1 MMNIKKFL
9 AVILVTIIAI
19 TVFAGCDVITKNEER
34 DYNQSLAT
42 VKYAGLTSTVTKG
55 EFNESFNSLA
65 YYYVYYYGYTVD
77 EAATSILDSLAQR
90 KLLILYVRDEIAKS
104 QGVANTTAVADLL
117 NAVEKNEAVKSA
129 NESMAKWYEQV
140 FEELWKEAN
149 STDDTTDDTTDDD
162 KVDETDKIAARPTR
176 PDKAEAEVDYNAELK
191 PEDAEIKFFEK
202 PYKDLYTE
210 KEWDELN
217 KVEGKADY
225 IPKALNELKKQLA
238 DNYKSY
244 DYYLNSAYE
253 TQLISKYKR
262 ELVKDF
268 NPDDPNDPNYAAIQ
282 AAITKEYNN
291 YVSLNK
297 EKFSIETEANYKSA
311 ISSSLTN
318 TVYHPTSEH
327 GYGYVF
333 NILFKFSDEQSTELK
348 NFTAGQPDKELVKA
362 FRDALAKGIKVR
374 KSNLNY
380 DPEAVCEKCKQAQN
394 ASKNPNK
401 YCTDK
406 DCKAHPYEVYEE
418 GHEKAGE
425 IKEFDVQ
432 DVLREIKTEIEN
444 AESFDK
450 KREVAAKYVY
460 MVNDDSGMYNTSSN
474 NAITGNGNGYLI
486 APKGKDSSFVA
497 EFTTLGRALI
507 NGESDIEGV
516 AYDELKNKG
525 YDINGKG
532 LGAYGWC
539 VTDYGIHFMFVSYIP
554 YDTTVSGVAD
564 DLIPPDYIVYYGR
577 EDDENDKNKTLRDV
591 IVQDLKSKNTEA
603 RYQIAAQNAIAANK
617 DNSISRNKKAWE
629 KTVKELKKSLGVKD

>member
-1 MMNIKKFL
+1 MNIKKFL

-55 EFNESFNSLA
+55 EFKESFNSLA

-77 EAATSILDSLAQR
+77 EAASSILDSLAQR
-90 KLLILYVRDEIAKS
+90 KLLILYVRDEIAKK

-129 NESMAKWYEQV
+129 NESMAKWYKQV

-149 STDDTTDDTTDDD
+149 STDDTTDDTKDDD

-176 PDKAEAEVDYNAELK
+176 PDKAEAEVNYDAELK

-202 PYKDLYTE
+202 AKKDLFTA
-210 KEWDELN
+210 KEWEELN
-217 KVEGKADY
+217 KVEGKVDY
-225 IPKALNELKKQLA
+225 VDKALNELKKQLA

-262 ELVKDF
+262 ELGKDF
-268 NPDDPNDPNYAAIQ
+268 NPDDAAI
-282 AAITKEYNN
+282 KSEYDR

-297 EKFSIETEANYKSA
+297 EKFSIETKANYKSA

-348 NFTAGQPDKELVKA
+348 NYKAGQPNEKLVKA
-362 FRDALAKGIKVR
+362 FRDALANNIKVR
-374 KSNLNY
+374 KSNLDY
-380 DPEAVCEKCKQAQN
+380 DPDAICEKCKQAQKD
-394 ASKNPNK
+394 SKNPNK

-406 DCKAHPYEVYEE
+406 DCKARPYEVYEE

-425 IKEFDVQ
+425 IKEFDVLEVIEELKNELKNKSFEEQ
-432 DVLREIKTEIEN
+432 REIAT
-444 AESFDK
+444 
-450 KREVAAKYVY
+450 KYVY
-460 MVNDDSGMYNTSSN
+460 MVNDDTGMYNTSSK
-474 NAITGNGNGYLI
+474 NAITAGGNGYLI
-486 APKGKDSSFVA
+486 SPHEDDKTYVDEFAAKG
-497 EFTTLGRALI
+497 R
-507 NGESDIEGV
+507 
-516 AYDELKNKG
+516 ELVKS
-525 YDINGKG
+525 G
-532 LGAYGWC
+532 LGSYDWC

-554 YDTTVSGVAD
+554 YDTTVTGVAD
-564 DLIPPDYIVYYGR
+564 DLIPLDYIVYYGR
-577 EDDENDKNKTLRDV
+577 SDDDNDKNKTLRDV

-617 DNSISRNKKAWE
+617 DNSISRNKKVWE

>member
-77 EAATSILDSLAQR
+77 EAASSILDSLAQR
-90 KLLILYVRDEIAKS
+90 KLLILYVRDEIAKK

-129 NESMAKWYEQV
+129 NESMAKWYKQV

-149 STDDTTDDTTDDD
+149 STDDTTDDTKDDD

-176 PDKAEAEVDYNAELK
+176 PAKKEAEVNYNADLK

-202 PYKDLYTE
+202 AKKDLFTA
-210 KEWDELN
+210 KEWEELN
-217 KVEGKADY
+217 KVEGKVDY
-225 IPKALNELKKQLA
+225 VDKALNELKKQLA

-268 NPDDPNDPNYAAIQ
+268 NPDDAAIQ
-282 AAITKEYNN
+282 AEYER

-297 EKFSIETEANYKSA
+297 EKFSIETKANYKSA

-333 NILFKFSDEQSTELK
+333 NILFKFSNDQSTELK
-348 NFTAGQPDKELVKA
+348 NFTAGQPDKTIVEKYRA
-362 FRDALAKGIKVR
+362 QLANKIEVM
-374 KSNLNY
+374 KSNLDY
-380 DPEAVCEKCKQAQN
+380 DPDEVCEECKKAQE
-394 ASKNPNK
+394 KDPNK
-401 YCTDK
+401 YCTK
-406 DCKAHPYEVYEE
+406 TKTETEPECKAHPYEVYEE

-425 IKEFDVQ
+425 IKKYNVMDVINELTTKLE
-432 DVLREIKTEIEN
+432 DPANNTFE
-444 AESFDK
+444 K
-450 KREVAAKYVY
+450 KREIATQYVY
-460 MVNDDSGMYNTSSN
+460 MVNDDTGMYNTSSN

-486 APKGKDSSFVA
+486 SPHEDDKTYVEEFSKKG
-497 EFTTLGRALI
+497 R
-507 NGESDIEGV
+507 
-516 AYDELKNKG
+516 ELVN
-525 YDINGKG
+525 NG
-532 LGAYGWC
+532 LGSYGWC

-564 DLIPPDYIVYYGR
+564 DLIPLDYIVYYGR

-617 DNSISRNKKAWE
+617 DNSISRNKKVWE

>member
-77 EAATSILDSLAQR
+77 EAADAILDSLAQR
-90 KLLILYVRDEIAKS
+90 KLLILYVRDEIAKLNS
-104 QGVANTTAVADLL
+104 KPNTVNVSELL
-117 NAVEKNEAVKSA
+117 TEVEKNEAVKSA
-129 NESMAKWYEQV
+129 NESMAKWYKQV

-149 STDDTTDDTTDDD
+149 STDDTTDDTKDDD

-176 PDKAEAEVDYNAELK
+176 PAKKEAEVDYNK
-191 PEDAEIKFFEK
+191 PLDPAKAEIKFFEK

-262 ELVKDF
+262 ELGEKFDPDKD
-268 NPDDPNDPNYAAIQ
+268 AI
-282 AAITKEYNN
+282 KNEYYK

-297 EKFSIETEANYKSA
+297 EKFSIETKANYKAA

-318 TVYHPTSEH
+318 TVYHPSTEH

-348 NFTAGQPDKELVKA
+348 NFTAGQPDKTIVEKYRA
-362 FRDALAKGIKVR
+362 QLANKIEVM
-374 KSNLNY
+374 KSNPDY
-380 DPEAVCEKCKQAQN
+380 DPDEVCEECEKAQKE
-394 ASKNPNK
+394 SKDPNK
-401 YCTDK
+401 YCTK
-406 DCKAHPYEVYEE
+406 EKCNARPYEVDSE
-418 GHEKAGE
+418 GN
-425 IKEFDVQ
+425 IKKYNVMDVINELTAKL
-432 DVLREIKTEIEN
+432 DAATSFEAKREI
-444 AESFDK
+444 
-450 KREVAAKYVY
+450 AAQYVY
-460 MVNDDSGMYNTSSN
+460 MVNDDTGMYNTSSN
-474 NAITGNGNGYLI
+474 NAITVGGNGYLI
-486 APKGKDSSFVA
+486 SPHETDKTYVEEFSKKG
-497 EFTTLGRALI
+497 R
-507 NGESDIEGV
+507 
-516 AYDELKNKG
+516 ELVN
-525 YDINGKG
+525 NG
-532 LGAYGWC
+532 LGSYGWC

-564 DLIPPDYIVYYGR
+564 DLIPLDYIVYYGR
-577 EDDENDKNKTLRDV
+577 SDDENDKNKTLSDV
-591 IVQDLKSKNTEA
+591 IVADLKSKNTEA

-617 DNSISRNKKAWE
+617 DNSISRNKKVWE

>member
-77 EAATSILDSLAQR
+77 EAADAILDSLAQR
-90 KLLILYVRDEIAKS
+90 KLLILYVRDEIAKLNS
-104 QGVANTTAVADLL
+104 KPNTVNVSELL
-117 NAVEKNEAVKSA
+117 TEVEKNEAVKSA
-129 NESMAKWYEQV
+129 NESMSKWYKQV

-149 STDDTTDDTTDDD
+149 STDDTTDDTKDDD

-176 PDKAEAEVDYNAELK
+176 PAKKEAEVNYNAELK

-202 PYKDLYTE
+202 AKKDLYTE
-210 KEWDELN
+210 KEWEELN
-217 KVEGKADY
+217 KVEGKVDY
-225 IPKALNELKKQLA
+225 VDKALNELKKQLA

-268 NPDDPNDPNYAAIQ
+268 NPDDTAIR
-282 AAITKEYNN
+282 AEYER

-348 NFTAGQPDKELVKA
+348 NFTAGQPDKTIVEKYRA
-362 FRDALAKGIKVR
+362 QLAKKIEVM
-374 KSNLNY
+374 KSNPDY
-380 DPEAVCEKCKQAQN
+380 DPDEVCEECEKAQKDN
-394 ASKNPNK
+394 KDPNK
-401 YCTDK
+401 YCTK
-406 DCKAHPYEVYEE
+406 EKCNARLYEVDGEGIIKKYNVMEVIEKLKNELTGKSFEE
-418 GHEKAGE
+418 
-425 IKEFDVQ
+425 Q
-432 DVLREIKTEIEN
+432 REIATQ
-444 AESFDK
+444 
-450 KREVAAKYVY
+450 YVY
-460 MVNDDSGMYNTSSN
+460 MYNDDTGMYNTSSN

-486 APKGKDSSFVA
+486 SPHETDKTYVE
-497 EFTTLGRALI
+497 EFSKMGR
-507 NGESDIEGV
+507 
-516 AYDELKNKG
+516 ELVKR
-525 YDINGKG
+525 G
-532 LGAYGWC
+532 LGSYDWC

-554 YDTTVSGVAD
+554 YDTTVTGVAD
-564 DLIPPDYIVYYGR
+564 DLIPLDYIVYYGR
-577 EDDENDKNKTLRDV
+577 KDDENDKNKTLRDV
-591 IVQDLKSKNTEA
+591 IVADLKSKNTEA

-617 DNSISRNKKAWE
+617 DNSISRNKKVWE

>member
-77 EAATSILDSLAQR
+77 EAADAILDSLAQR
-90 KLLILYVRDEIAKS
+90 KLLILYVRDEIAKLNS
-104 QGVANTTAVADLL
+104 KPNTVDVSELL
-117 NAVEKNEAVKSA
+117 TEVEKNEAVKSA
-129 NESMAKWYEQV
+129 NESMAKWYKQV

-149 STDDTTDDTTDDD
+149 STDDTTDDTKDDD
-162 KVDETDKIAARPTR
+162 KVDEADKIAARPTR
-176 PDKAEAEVDYNAELK
+176 PAKKEAEVDYNK
-191 PEDAEIKFFEK
+191 PLDPAKAEIKFFEK

-268 NPDDPNDPNYAAIQ
+268 NPDDAAIQ
-282 AAITKEYNN
+282 AEYER

-297 EKFSIETEANYKSA
+297 EKFSIETESNYKSA

-348 NFTAGQPDKELVKA
+348 NFTAGQPDKTIVEKYRA
-362 FRDALAKGIKVR
+362 QLANKIEVM
-374 KSNLNY
+374 KSNPDY
-380 DPEAVCEKCKQAQN
+380 DPDEVCEECEKAQKDN
-394 ASKNPNK
+394 KDPNK
-401 YCTDK
+401 YCTK
-406 DCKAHPYEVYEE
+406 EKCNARPYEVDSE
-418 GHEKAGE
+418 GN
-425 IKEFDVQ
+425 IKKYNVMDVINELTAKL
-432 DVLREIKTEIEN
+432 DAATTFEAKREI
-444 AESFDK
+444 
-450 KREVAAKYVY
+450 AAQYVY
-460 MVNDDSGMYNTSSN
+460 MVNDDTGMYNTSSN

-486 APKGKDSSFVA
+486 SPHETDKTYVEEFSKKG
-497 EFTTLGRALI
+497 R
-507 NGESDIEGV
+507 
-516 AYDELKNKG
+516 ELVN
-525 YDINGKG
+525 NG
-532 LGAYGWC
+532 LGSYGWC

-554 YDTTVSGVAD
+554 YDATKVEKENE
-564 DLIPPDYIVYYGR
+564 IPLKYIVYYGR

-617 DNSISRNKKAWE
+617 DNSISRNKKVWE

>member
-77 EAATSILDSLAQR
+77 EAADAILDSLAQR
-90 KLLILYVRDEIAKS
+90 KLLILYVRDEIAKLNS
-104 QGVANTTAVADLL
+104 KPNTVNVSELL
-117 NAVEKNEAVKSA
+117 TEVEKNEAVKSA
-129 NESMAKWYEQV
+129 NESMAKWYKQV

-176 PDKAEAEVDYNAELK
+176 PAKKEADVDYNK
-191 PEDAEIKFFEK
+191 PLDPAKAEIKFFEK

-262 ELVKDF
+262 ELGEKFDPDKD
-268 NPDDPNDPNYAAIQ
+268 AI
-282 AAITKEYNN
+282 KNEYYK

-297 EKFSIETEANYKSA
+297 EKFSIETKANYKAA

-318 TVYHPTSEH
+318 TVYHPSTEH

-348 NFTAGQPDKELVKA
+348 NFTAGQPDKTIVEKYRA
-362 FRDALAKGIKVR
+362 QLANKIEVM
-374 KSNLNY
+374 KSNPDY
-380 DPEAVCEKCKQAQN
+380 DPDEVCEECEKAQKE
-394 ASKNPNK
+394 SKDPNK
-401 YCTDK
+401 YCTK
-406 DCKAHPYEVYEE
+406 EKCNARPYEVDSE
-418 GHEKAGE
+418 GN
-425 IKEFDVQ
+425 IKKYNVMDVINELTAKL
-432 DVLREIKTEIEN
+432 DAATSFEAKREI
-444 AESFDK
+444 
-450 KREVAAKYVY
+450 AAQYVY
-460 MVNDDSGMYNTSSN
+460 MVNDDTGMYNTSSN
-474 NAITGNGNGYLI
+474 NAITAGGNGYLI
-486 APKGKDSSFVA
+486 SPHETDKTYVEEFSKKG
-497 EFTTLGRALI
+497 R
-507 NGESDIEGV
+507 
-516 AYDELKNKG
+516 ELVN
-525 YDINGKG
+525 NG
-532 LGAYGWC
+532 LGSYGWC

-564 DLIPPDYIVYYGR
+564 DLIPLDYIVYYGR
-577 EDDENDKNKTLRDV
+577 SDDENDKNKTLSDV
-591 IVQDLKSKNTEA
+591 IVADLKSKNTEA

-617 DNSISRNKKAWE
+617 DNSISRNKKVWE

>member
-117 NAVEKNEAVKSA
+117 NAVERNEAVKSA
-129 NESMAKWYEQV
+129 NESMAKWYKQV

-176 PDKAEAEVDYNAELK
+176 PDKKEAEVDYTK
-191 PEDAEIKFFEK
+191 PLDPAKAEIKFFEK

-268 NPDDPNDPNYAAIQ
+268 DPDDTAIR
-282 AAITKEYNN
+282 AEYDR

-297 EKFSIETEANYKSA
+297 EKFSIETESNYKSA

-333 NILFKFSDEQSTELK
+333 NILFKFSNDQSTELK
-348 NFTAGQPDKELVKA
+348 NFTAGQPDKTIVEKYRA
-362 FRDALAKGIKVR
+362 QLANKIEVM
-374 KSNLNY
+374 KSNPDY
-380 DPEAVCEKCKQAQN
+380 DPDEVCEECEKAQKDN
-394 ASKNPNK
+394 KDPNK
-401 YCTDK
+401 YCTK
-406 DCKAHPYEVYEE
+406 EKCNARPYEVDSE
-418 GHEKAGE
+418 GN
-425 IKEFDVQ
+425 IKKYNVMDVINELTAKL
-432 DVLREIKTEIEN
+432 DAATSFEAKREI
-444 AESFDK
+444 
-450 KREVAAKYVY
+450 AAQYVY
-460 MVNDDSGMYNTSSN
+460 MVNDDTGMYNTSSN
-474 NAITGNGNGYLI
+474 NAITAGGNGYLI
-486 APKGKDSSFVA
+486 TPKGKNSSFVA

-564 DLIPPDYIVYYGR
+564 DLIPLDYIVYYGR
-577 EDDENDKNKTLRDV
+577 SDDENDKNKTLRDV

-617 DNSISRNKKAWE
+617 DNSISRNKKVWE

>member
-176 PDKAEAEVDYNAELK
+176 PDKKEAEVDYTK
-191 PEDAEIKFFEK
+191 PLDPAKAEIKFFEK

-262 ELVKDF
+262 KLGEKF
-268 NPDDPNDPNYAAIQ
+268 NPDKDAI
-282 AAITKEYNN
+282 KNEYYK

-297 EKFSIETEANYKSA
+297 EKFSIETKANYKSA

-348 NFTAGQPDKELVKA
+348 NFTAGQPDKTIVEKYRA
-362 FRDALAKGIKVR
+362 QLANKIEVM
-374 KSNLNY
+374 KSNPDY
-380 DPEAVCEKCKQAQN
+380 DPDEVCEECEKAQKDN
-394 ASKNPNK
+394 NDPNK
-401 YCTDK
+401 YCTK
-406 DCKAHPYEVYEE
+406 EKCNARPYEVDENGDIKKYKVFDVIGEDGE
-418 GHEKAGE
+418 IAEHGVINDLIRELEKATSFE
-425 IKEFDVQ
+425 AK
-432 DVLREIKTEIEN
+432 REIAT
-444 AESFDK
+444 
-450 KREVAAKYVY
+450 KYVY
-460 MVNDDSGMYNTSSN
+460 MVNDDPGMYNTSSN

-486 APKGKDSSFVA
+486 SPHEDDKTYVEEFSKKG
-497 EFTTLGRALI
+497 R
-507 NGESDIEGV
+507 
-516 AYDELKNKG
+516 ELVN
-525 YDINGKG
+525 NG
-532 LGAYGWC
+532 LGSYGWC

-564 DLIPPDYIVYYGR
+564 DLIPLKYIVYYGR

-617 DNSISRNKKAWE
+617 DNSISRNKKVWE

>member
-77 EAATSILDSLAQR
+77 EAADAILDSLAQR
-90 KLLILYVRDEIAKS
+90 KLLILYVRDEIAKLNS
-104 QGVANTTAVADLL
+104 KPNTVDVSELL
-117 NAVEKNEAVKSA
+117 TEVEKNEAVKSA
-129 NESMAKWYEQV
+129 NESMAKWYKQV

-149 STDDTTDDTTDDD
+149 STDDTTDDTKDDD
-162 KVDETDKIAARPTR
+162 KVDEADKIAARPTR
-176 PDKAEAEVDYNAELK
+176 PAKKEAEVDYNK
-191 PEDAEIKFFEK
+191 PLDPAKAEIKFFEK

-262 ELVKDF
+262 ELGEKFD
-268 NPDDPNDPNYAAIQ
+268 PDDTAVKA
-282 AAITKEYNN
+282 EYER

-297 EKFSIETEANYKSA
+297 EKFSIETESNYKSA

-348 NFTAGQPDKELVKA
+348 NFTAGQPDKTIVEKYRA
-362 FRDALAKGIKVR
+362 QLANKIEVM
-374 KSNLNY
+374 KSNPDY
-380 DPEAVCEKCKQAQN
+380 DPDEVCEECEKAQKDN
-394 ASKNPNK
+394 NDPNK
-401 YCTDK
+401 YCTK
-406 DCKAHPYEVYEE
+406 EKCNARPYEVDSE
-418 GHEKAGE
+418 GN
-425 IKEFDVQ
+425 IKKYNVMDVINELTAKL
-432 DVLREIKTEIEN
+432 DAATTFEAKREI
-444 AESFDK
+444 
-450 KREVAAKYVY
+450 AAQYVY
-460 MVNDDSGMYNTSSN
+460 MVNDDTGMYNTSSN
-474 NAITGNGNGYLI
+474 NAITAGGNGYLI
-486 APKGKDSSFVA
+486 SPHETDKTYVEEFSKKG
-497 EFTTLGRALI
+497 R
-507 NGESDIEGV
+507 
-516 AYDELKNKG
+516 ELVN
-525 YDINGKG
+525 NG
-532 LGAYGWC
+532 LGSYGWC

-554 YDTTVSGVAD
+554 YDATKVEKENE
-564 DLIPPDYIVYYGR
+564 IPLKYIVYYGR

>member
-77 EAATSILDSLAQR
+77 EAADAILDSLAQR
-90 KLLILYVRDEIAKS
+90 KLLILYVRDEIAKLNS
-104 QGVANTTAVADLL
+104 KPNTVNVSELL
-117 NAVEKNEAVKSA
+117 TEVEKNEAVKSA
-129 NESMAKWYEQV
+129 NESMAKWYKQV

-149 STDDTTDDTTDDD
+149 STDDTTDDTKDDD

-176 PDKAEAEVDYNAELK
+176 PAKKEAEVDYNK
-191 PEDAEIKFFEK
+191 PLDPAKAEIKFFEK

-268 NPDDPNDPNYAAIQ
+268 NPDDAAI
-282 AAITKEYNN
+282 KSEYDR

-297 EKFSIETEANYKSA
+297 EKFSIETESNYKSA

-348 NFTAGQPDKELVKA
+348 NFTAGQPDKTIVEKYRA
-362 FRDALAKGIKVR
+362 QLANKIEVM
-374 KSNLNY
+374 KSNPDY
-380 DPEAVCEKCKQAQN
+380 DPDEVCEECEKAQKDN
-394 ASKNPNK
+394 KDPNK
-401 YCTDK
+401 YCTK
-406 DCKAHPYEVYEE
+406 EKCNARPYEVDSE
-418 GHEKAGE
+418 GN
-425 IKEFDVQ
+425 IKKYNVMDVINELTAKL
-432 DVLREIKTEIEN
+432 DAATSFEAKREI
-444 AESFDK
+444 
-450 KREVAAKYVY
+450 AAQYVY
-460 MVNDDSGMYNTSSN
+460 MVNDDTGMYNTSNN
-474 NAITGNGNGYLI
+474 NAITAGGNGYLI
-486 APKGKDSSFVA
+486 SPHETDKTYVEEFSKKG
-497 EFTTLGRALI
+497 R
-507 NGESDIEGV
+507 
-516 AYDELKNKG
+516 ELVN
-525 YDINGKG
+525 NG
-532 LGAYGWC
+532 LGSYGWC

-554 YDTTVSGVAD
+554 YDATKVEKENE
-564 DLIPPDYIVYYGR
+564 IPLKYIVYYGR

-617 DNSISRNKKAWE
+617 DNSISRNKKVWE

>member
-1 MMNIKKFL
+1 MNIKKFL

-77 EAATSILDSLAQR
+77 EAADAILDSLAQR
-90 KLLILYVRDEIAKS
+90 KLLILYVRDEIAKLNS
-104 QGVANTTAVADLL
+104 KPNTVNVSELL
-117 NAVEKNEAVKSA
+117 TEVEKNEAVKSA
-129 NESMAKWYEQV
+129 NESMAKWYKQV

-176 PDKAEAEVDYNAELK
+176 PAKKEAEVDYAK
-191 PEDAEIKFFEK
+191 PLDPAKAEIKFFEK

-210 KEWDELN
+210 KEWVELN
-217 KVEGKADY
+217 NVEGKADY

-268 NPDDPNDPNYAAIQ
+268 NLDDAAVK
-282 AAITKEYNN
+282 AEYDR

-348 NFTAGQPDKELVKA
+348 NFTAGQPDEKLVKA
-362 FRDALAKGIKVR
+362 FRDALAKNIKVR
-374 KSNLNY
+374 KSNLDY
-380 DPEAVCEKCKQAQN
+380 DPEAVCEECKKAQQD
-394 ASKNPNK
+394 SKDPNK
-401 YCTDK
+401 YCTKDTCNARPYDVDDK
-406 DCKAHPYEVYEE
+406 GDIKKYKVFDVKGED
-418 GHEKAGE
+418 GE
-425 IKEFDVQ
+425 IVEHGVIDDLIRELEAATTFEAK
-432 DVLREIKTEIEN
+432 REIAT
-444 AESFDK
+444 
-450 KREVAAKYVY
+450 KYVY
-460 MVNDDSGMYNTSSN
+460 WVNDDTGMYNTSSN

-486 APKGKDSSFVA
+486 SPHETDTTYVEEFSKKG
-497 EFTTLGRALI
+497 R
-507 NGESDIEGV
+507 
-516 AYDELKNKG
+516 ELVN
-525 YDINGKG
+525 NG
-532 LGAYGWC
+532 LGSYGYC

-564 DLIPPDYIVYYGR
+564 DLIPLDYIVYYGR
-577 EDDENDKNKTLRDV
+577 KDDENDKDKKLRDV

>member
-1 MMNIKKFL
+1 MNIKKFL

-77 EAATSILDSLAQR
+77 EAADAILDSLAQR
-90 KLLILYVRDEIAKS
+90 KLLILYVRDEIAKLNS
-104 QGVANTTAVADLL
+104 KPNTVDVSELL
-117 NAVEKNEAVKSA
+117 TEVEKNEAVKSA
-129 NESMAKWYEQV
+129 NESMAKWYKQV

-149 STDDTTDDTTDDD
+149 STDDTTDDTKDDD
-162 KVDETDKIAARPTR
+162 KVDEADKIAARPTR
-176 PDKAEAEVDYNAELK
+176 PAKKEAEVDYNK
-191 PEDAEIKFFEK
+191 PLDPAKAEIKFFEK

-217 KVEGKADY
+217 KVDGKADY

-262 ELVKDF
+262 ELSKDF
-268 NPDDPNDPNYAAIQ
+268 DPDDTAVKA
-282 AAITKEYNN
+282 EYER

-297 EKFSIETEANYKSA
+297 EKFSIETESNYKSA

-348 NFTAGQPDKELVKA
+348 NFTAGQPDKTIVEKYRA
-362 FRDALAKGIKVR
+362 QLANKIEVM
-374 KSNLNY
+374 KSNPDY
-380 DPEAVCEKCKQAQN
+380 DPDEVCEECEKAQKDN
-394 ASKNPNK
+394 NDPNK
-401 YCTDK
+401 YCTK
-406 DCKAHPYEVYEE
+406 EKCNARPYEVDSE
-418 GHEKAGE
+418 GN
-425 IKEFDVQ
+425 IKKYNVMDVINELTAKL
-432 DVLREIKTEIEN
+432 DAATTFEAKREI
-444 AESFDK
+444 
-450 KREVAAKYVY
+450 AAQYVY
-460 MVNDDSGMYNTSSN
+460 MVNDDTGMYNTSSN
-474 NAITGNGNGYLI
+474 NAITAGGNGYLI
-486 APKGKDSSFVA
+486 SPHETDKTYVEEFSKKG
-497 EFTTLGRALI
+497 R
-507 NGESDIEGV
+507 
-516 AYDELKNKG
+516 ELVN
-525 YDINGKG
+525 NG
-532 LGAYGWC
+532 LGSYGWC

-554 YDTTVSGVAD
+554 YDATKVEKENE
-564 DLIPPDYIVYYGR
+564 IPLKYIVYYGR

-617 DNSISRNKKAWE
+617 DNSISRNKKVWE

>member
-1 MMNIKKFL
+1 MNIKKFL

-34 DYNQSLAT
+34 DYNQALAT

-77 EAATSILDSLAQR
+77 EAADAILDSLAQR
-90 KLLILYVRDEIAKS
+90 KLLILYVRDEIAKLNS
-104 QGVANTTAVADLL
+104 KPNTVNVSELL
-117 NAVEKNEAVKSA
+117 TEVEKNEAVKSA
-129 NESMAKWYEQV
+129 NESMAKWYKQV

-149 STDDTTDDTTDDD
+149 STDDTTDDTKDDD

-176 PDKAEAEVDYNAELK
+176 PAKKEAEVDYNK
-191 PEDAEIKFFEK
+191 PLDPAKAEIKFFEK

-268 NPDDPNDPNYAAIQ
+268 NPDKDAIQ
-282 AAITKEYNN
+282 AEYDR

-348 NFTAGQPDKELVKA
+348 NFTAGQPDKTIVEKYRA
-362 FRDALAKGIKVR
+362 QLAKKIEVM
-374 KSNLNY
+374 KSNPDY
-380 DPEAVCEKCKQAQN
+380 DPDEVCEECEKAQKDN
-394 ASKNPNK
+394 KDPNK
-401 YCTDK
+401 YCTK
-406 DCKAHPYEVYEE
+406 EKCNARPYEVDGEGIIKKYNVMEVIEKLKNELTGKSFEE
-418 GHEKAGE
+418 
-425 IKEFDVQ
+425 Q
-432 DVLREIKTEIEN
+432 REIATQ
-444 AESFDK
+444 
-450 KREVAAKYVY
+450 YVY
-460 MVNDDSGMYNTSSN
+460 MYNDDTGMYNTSSN

-486 APKGKDSSFVA
+486 SPHETDKTYVE
-497 EFTTLGRALI
+497 EFSKMGR
-507 NGESDIEGV
+507 
-516 AYDELKNKG
+516 ELVK
-525 YDINGKG
+525 KG
-532 LGAYGWC
+532 LGSYDYC
-539 VTDYGIHFMFVSYIP
+539 ITDYGIHFMFVSYIP

-564 DLIPPDYIVYYGR
+564 DLIPLDYIVYYGR
-577 EDDENDKNKTLRDV
+577 SDDDNDNDKKLRDV

>member
-1 MMNIKKFL
+1 MNIKKFL

-149 STDDTTDDTTDDD
+149 STDDTTDDTKDDD

-176 PDKAEAEVDYNAELK
+176 PDKKEAEVDYTK
-191 PEDAEIKFFEK
+191 PLDPAKAEIKFFEK

-268 NPDDPNDPNYAAIQ
+268 NPDDAAIR
-282 AAITKEYNN
+282 AEYDR

-297 EKFSIETEANYKSA
+297 EKFSIETESNYKSA

-348 NFTAGQPDKELVKA
+348 NFTAGQPDKTIVEKYRA
-362 FRDALAKGIKVR
+362 QLANKIEVM
-374 KSNLNY
+374 KSNPDY
-380 DPEAVCEKCKQAQN
+380 DPDEVCEECEKAQKDN
-394 ASKNPNK
+394 KDPNK
-401 YCTDK
+401 YCTK
-406 DCKAHPYEVYEE
+406 EKCNARPYEVDSE
-418 GHEKAGE
+418 GNIKKYKVFDVKGEDGE
-425 IKEFDVQ
+425 IVEHGVIDDLIRELEAATTFEAK
-432 DVLREIKTEIEN
+432 REIAT
-444 AESFDK
+444 
-450 KREVAAKYVY
+450 KYVY
-460 MVNDDSGMYNTSSN
+460 MVNDDTGMYNTSSN

-486 APKGKDSSFVA
+486 SPHEDDKTYVEEFSKKG
-497 EFTTLGRALI
+497 R
-507 NGESDIEGV
+507 
-516 AYDELKNKG
+516 ELVN
-525 YDINGKG
+525 NG
-532 LGAYGWC
+532 LGSYGWC

>member
-1 MMNIKKFL
+1 MNIKKFL

-104 QGVANTTAVADLL
+104 QGVANTTAVSDLL
-117 NAVEKNEAVKSA
+117 NAVEQNEAVKSA

-149 STDDTTDDTTDDD
+149 SNDDTTDDTKDDD

-176 PDKAEAEVDYNAELK
+176 PDKAEAEIDYNAELK

-262 ELVKDF
+262 ELSKDF
-268 NPDDPNDPNYAAIQ
+268 NPDDAAIQ
-282 AAITKEYNN
+282 AEYER

-297 EKFSIETEANYKSA
+297 EKFSIETEANYKTA

-348 NFTAGQPDKELVKA
+348 NFTAGQPDKTIVEKYRA
-362 FRDALAKGIKVR
+362 QLANKIEVM
-374 KSNLNY
+374 KSNPDY
-380 DPEAVCEKCKQAQN
+380 DPDEVCEECEKAQKDN
-394 ASKNPNK
+394 NDPNK
-401 YCTDK
+401 YCTK
-406 DCKAHPYEVYEE
+406 EKCNARPYEVDSE
-418 GHEKAGE
+418 GN
-425 IKEFDVQ
+425 IKKYNVMDVINELTAKL
-432 DVLREIKTEIEN
+432 DAATTFEAKREI
-444 AESFDK
+444 
-450 KREVAAKYVY
+450 AAQYVY
-460 MVNDDSGMYNTSSN
+460 MVNDDTGMYNTSSN
-474 NAITGNGNGYLI
+474 NAITAGGNGYLI

-617 DNSISRNKKAWE
+617 DNSISRNKKVWE

>member
-77 EAATSILDSLAQR
+77 EAADAILDSLAQR
-90 KLLILYVRDEIAKS
+90 KLLILYVRDEIAKLNS
-104 QGVANTTAVADLL
+104 KPNTVDVSELL
-117 NAVEKNEAVKSA
+117 TEVEKNEAVKSA
-129 NESMAKWYEQV
+129 NESMAKWYKQV

-149 STDDTTDDTTDDD
+149 STDDTTDDTKDDD

-176 PDKAEAEVDYNAELK
+176 PAKKEAEVDYNK
-191 PEDAEIKFFEK
+191 PLDPAKAEIKFFEK

-268 NPDDPNDPNYAAIQ
+268 NPDKDAIQ
-282 AAITKEYNN
+282 AEYDR

-333 NILFKFSDEQSTELK
+333 NILFKFSKDQSTELK
-348 NFTAGQPDKELVKA
+348 NFTAGQPDKTIVEKYRA
-362 FRDALAKGIKVR
+362 QLAKKIEVM
-374 KSNLNY
+374 KSNPDY
-380 DPEAVCEKCKQAQN
+380 DPDEVCEECEKAQKDN
-394 ASKNPNK
+394 KDPNK
-401 YCTDK
+401 YCTK
-406 DCKAHPYEVYEE
+406 EKCNARPYEVDGEGIIKKYNVMEVIEKLKNELTGKSFEE
-418 GHEKAGE
+418 
-425 IKEFDVQ
+425 Q
-432 DVLREIKTEIEN
+432 REIATQ
-444 AESFDK
+444 
-450 KREVAAKYVY
+450 YVY
-460 MVNDDSGMYNTSSN
+460 MYNDDTGMYNTSSN

-486 APKGKDSSFVA
+486 SPHETDKTYVE
-497 EFTTLGRALI
+497 EFSKMGR
-507 NGESDIEGV
+507 
-516 AYDELKNKG
+516 ELVK
-525 YDINGKG
+525 KG
-532 LGAYGWC
+532 LGSYDYC
-539 VTDYGIHFMFVSYIP
+539 ITDYGIHFMFVSYIP

-564 DLIPPDYIVYYGR
+564 DLIPLDYIVYYGR
-577 EDDENDKNKTLRDV
+577 SDDDNDNDKKLRDV

-603 RYQIAAQNAIAANK
+603 RYQIAAQKAIAANK

>member
-77 EAATSILDSLAQR
+77 EAAASILDSLAQR
-90 KLLILYVRDEIAKS
+90 KLLILYVRDEIAKIER
-104 QGVANTTAVADLL
+104 VANTTAVADLL
-117 NAVEKNEAVKSA
+117 NAVERNEAVKSA
-129 NESMAKWYEQV
+129 NESMAKWYKQV

-149 STDDTTDDTTDDD
+149 STDDTTDDTKDDD

-176 PDKAEAEVDYNAELK
+176 PAKKEAEVDYNK
-191 PEDAEIKFFEK
+191 PLDPAKAEIKFFEK

-210 KEWDELN
+210 KEWVELN
-217 KVEGKADY
+217 NVEGKADY

-268 NPDDPNDPNYAAIQ
+268 NPDDAAVK
-282 AAITKEYNN
+282 AEYDR

-297 EKFSIETEANYKSA
+297 EKFNIETEANYKNA

-333 NILFKFSDEQSTELK
+333 NILFKFSKDQSTELK
-348 NFTAGQPDKELVKA
+348 NFTAGQPDKTIVEKYRA
-362 FRDALAKGIKVR
+362 QLANKIEVM
-374 KSNLNY
+374 KSNPDY
-380 DPEAVCEKCKQAQN
+380 DPDEVCEECEKAQKDN
-394 ASKNPNK
+394 KDPNK
-401 YCTDK
+401 YCTK
-406 DCKAHPYEVYEE
+406 EKCNARPYEVDGEGIIKKYNVMEVIEKLKNELIGKSFEE
-418 GHEKAGE
+418 
-425 IKEFDVQ
+425 Q
-432 DVLREIKTEIEN
+432 REIATQ
-444 AESFDK
+444 
-450 KREVAAKYVY
+450 YVY
-460 MVNDDSGMYNTSSN
+460 MYNDDPGMYNTSSN

-516 AYDELKNKG
+516 AYNELKNKG

-554 YDTTVSGVAD
+554 YDATKVEKENE
-564 DLIPPDYIVYYGR
+564 IPLDDYIVYYGR
-577 EDDENDKNKTLRDV
+577 KDDDNDKNKTLRDV

-617 DNSISRNKKAWE
+617 DNSISRNKKVWE

>member
-1 MMNIKKFL
+1 MNIKKFL

-42 VKYAGLTSTVTKG
+42 VKYKGLTSTVTKG

-77 EAATSILDSLAQR
+77 EAAESILDSLAQR

-104 QGVANTTAVADLL
+104 QGVANTTSVSDLL

-129 NESMAKWYEQV
+129 NESMAKWYKQV
-140 FEELWKEAN
+140 FEDLWKERSNAQK
-149 STDDTTDDTTDDD
+149 DTATEDEKEED
-162 KVDETDKIAARPTR
+162 KIDETDKITARPTR
-176 PDKAEAEVDYNAELK
+176 PAKKDAEVDYTK
-191 PEDAEIKFFEK
+191 PLDPAKAEIKFFEK
-202 PYKDLYTE
+202 AHKDLYTE
-210 KEWDELN
+210 KEWEELN
-217 KVEGKADY
+217 KVEGKVDY
-225 IPKALNELKKQLA
+225 VDKALNELKKQLA

-244 DYYLNSAYE
+244 EYYLDAAYE

-262 ELVKDF
+262 ELGKDF
-268 NPDDPNDPNYAAIQ
+268 NPDDAAI
-282 AAITKEYNN
+282 KSEYEK

-297 EKFSIETEANYKSA
+297 EKFSIEKKANYKTA

-318 TVYHPTSEH
+318 TVYHPSSEH

-333 NILFKFSDEQSTELK
+333 NILFKFSSDQTTELK
-348 NFTAGQPDKELVKA
+348 NFTAGQPDKTIIEKY
-362 FRDALAKGIKVR
+362 RTQLANKIEVM
-374 KSNLNY
+374 KSNPDY
-380 DPEAVCEKCKQAQN
+380 DPDEVCEECKAAQTE
-394 ASKNPNK
+394 SKDPNK
-401 YCTDK
+401 YCTK
-406 DCKAHPYEVYEE
+406 EKCNARPYDVDSE
-418 GHEKAGE
+418 GN
-425 IKEFDVQ
+425 IKKYNVMDVITELTAKL
-432 DVLREIKTEIEN
+432 DAATSFEAKREI
-444 AESFDK
+444 
-450 KREVAAKYVY
+450 AAQYVY
-460 MVNDDSGMYNTSSN
+460 MVNDDTGMYNSSSN

-486 APKGKDSSFVA
+486 SPDENDSTYVDEFSAKG
-497 EFTTLGRALI
+497 R
-507 NGESDIEGV
+507 
-516 AYDELKNKG
+516 ELVKN
-525 YDINGKG
+525 G
-532 LGAYGWC
+532 LGSYGWC

-591 IVQDLKSKNTEA
+591 IVADLKSKNTEA

-617 DNSISRNKKAWE
+617 DNSISRNKKVWE

>member
-1 MMNIKKFL
+1 MNIKKFL

-77 EAATSILDSLAQR
+77 EAADAILDSLAQR
-90 KLLILYVRDEIAKS
+90 KLLILYVRDEIAKIER
-104 QGVANTTAVADLL
+104 VANTTPVSELL
-117 NAVEKNEAVKSA
+117 SDVEKNEAVKSA
-129 NESMAKWYEQV
+129 NESMAKWYKQV

-149 STDDTTDDTTDDD
+149 STDDTTDDTKDDD

-176 PDKAEAEVDYNAELK
+176 PAKKEAEVNYNADLK

-202 PYKDLYTE
+202 AKKDLFTA
-210 KEWDELN
+210 KEWEELN
-217 KVEGKADY
+217 KVEGKVDY
-225 IPKALNELKKQLA
+225 VDKALNELKKQLA

-262 ELVKDF
+262 ELGKDF
-268 NPDDPNDPNYAAIQ
+268 NLDDTAIK
-282 AAITKEYNN
+282 AEYDR

-318 TVYHPTSEH
+318 TVYHPSTEH

-333 NILFKFSDEQSTELK
+333 NILFKFSNEQSTELK
-348 NFTAGQPDKELVKA
+348 NFTAGQPDKTIVEKYRA
-362 FRDALAKGIKVR
+362 QLANKIEVM
-374 KSNLNY
+374 KSNLDY
-380 DPEAVCEKCKQAQN
+380 DPDEVCEECKKAQE
-394 ASKNPNK
+394 KDPNK
-401 YCTDK
+401 YCTK
-406 DCKAHPYEVYEE
+406 TKTETEPECKAHPYEVYEE

-425 IKEFDVQ
+425 IKKYNVMDVINE
-432 DVLREIKTEIEN
+432 LTTKLGNATSFEEKREIATQ
-444 AESFDK
+444 
-450 KREVAAKYVY
+450 YVY
-460 MVNDDSGMYNTSSN
+460 MVNDDTGMYNTSSN

-486 APKGKDSSFVA
+486 SPHETDKTYVE
-497 EFTTLGRALI
+497 EFSKMGR
-507 NGESDIEGV
+507 
-516 AYDELKNKG
+516 ELVK
-525 YDINGKG
+525 KG
-532 LGAYGWC
+532 LGSYDYC

-564 DLIPPDYIVYYGR
+564 DLIPLKYIVYYGR
-577 EDDENDKNKTLRDV
+577 KDDDNDKIKTLRDV

>member
-129 NESMAKWYEQV
+129 NESMAKWYKQV

-176 PDKAEAEVDYNAELK
+176 PDKMEAEVDYTK
-191 PEDAEIKFFEK
+191 PLDPAKAEIKFFEK

-268 NPDDPNDPNYAAIQ
+268 NPDDTAIQ
-282 AAITKEYNN
+282 AEYER

-318 TVYHPTSEH
+318 TVYHPSTEH

-380 DPEAVCEKCKQAQN
+380 DPEAVCDACKAVQTE
-394 ASKNPNK
+394 SKDPNK
-401 YCTDK
+401 YCTK
-406 DCKAHPYEVYEE
+406 DTCNARPYEVDSE
-418 GHEKAGE
+418 GN
-425 IKEFDVQ
+425 IKKYNVMDVINELTAKL
-432 DVLREIKTEIEN
+432 DAATTFEAKREI
-444 AESFDK
+444 
-450 KREVAAKYVY
+450 AAQYVY
-460 MVNDDSGMYNTSSN
+460 MVNDDTGMYNTSSN
-474 NAITGNGNGYLI
+474 NAITAGGNGYLI
-486 APKGKDSSFVA
+486 SPHETDKTYVEEFSKKG
-497 EFTTLGRALI
+497 R
-507 NGESDIEGV
+507 
-516 AYDELKNKG
+516 ELVN
-525 YDINGKG
+525 NG
-532 LGAYGWC
+532 LGSYGWC

-564 DLIPPDYIVYYGR
+564 DLIPLKYIVYYGR

>member
-1 MMNIKKFL
+1 MNIKKFL

-55 EFNESFNSLA
+55 EFKESFNSLA

-90 KLLILYVRDEIAKS
+90 KLLILYVRDEIAKEK
-104 QGVANTTAVADLL
+104 GVANTTPVSELL
-117 NAVEKNEAVKSA
+117 SDVEKNEAVKSA
-129 NESMAKWYEQV
+129 NESMAKWYKQV

-149 STDDTTDDTTDDD
+149 STDDTTDDTKDDD

-176 PDKAEAEVDYNAELK
+176 PAKKEAEVDYTK
-191 PEDAEIKFFEK
+191 PLDPAKAEIKFFEK
-202 PYKDLYTE
+202 AKKDLFTA
-210 KEWDELN
+210 KEWEELN
-217 KVEGKADY
+217 KVEGKVDY
-225 IPKALNELKKQLA
+225 VDKALNELKKQLA

-268 NPDDPNDPNYAAIQ
+268 NPDDAAVK
-282 AAITKEYNN
+282 AEYDR

-297 EKFSIETEANYKSA
+297 EKFNIETEANYKAA

-425 IKEFDVQ
+425 IKEIDVQ

-486 APKGKDSSFVA
+486 SPHEDDKTYVE
-497 EFTTLGRALI
+497 EFTKKGR
-507 NGESDIEGV
+507 
-516 AYDELKNKG
+516 ELVN
-525 YDINGKG
+525 NG
-532 LGAYGWC
+532 LGSYGWC

-554 YDTTVSGVAD
+554 YDTTVADVKD
-564 DLIPPDYIVYYGR
+564 DLIPLKYIVYYGR

-617 DNSISRNKKAWE
+617 DNSISRNKKVWE

>member
-77 EAATSILDSLAQR
+77 EAADAILDSLAQR
-90 KLLILYVRDEIAKS
+90 KLLILYVRDEIAKI
-104 QGVANTTAVADLL
+104 QHVANTTAVADLL

-129 NESMAKWYEQV
+129 NESMAKWYKQV

-149 STDDTTDDTTDDD
+149 STDDTTDDTKDDD

-176 PDKAEAEVDYNAELK
+176 PAKKEAEVDYNK
-191 PEDAEIKFFEK
+191 PLDPAKAEIKFFEK

-268 NPDDPNDPNYAAIQ
+268 DPDDTAVKA
-282 AAITKEYNN
+282 EYDR

-333 NILFKFSDEQSTELK
+333 NILFKFSNDQSTELK
-348 NFTAGQPDKELVKA
+348 NFTAGQPDKTIVEKYRA
-362 FRDALAKGIKVR
+362 QLANKIEVM
-374 KSNLNY
+374 KSNPDY
-380 DPEAVCEKCKQAQN
+380 DPDEVCEECEKAQKDN
-394 ASKNPNK
+394 KDPNK
-401 YCTDK
+401 YCTKEKCNARPYDVDDK
-406 DCKAHPYEVYEE
+406 GDIKKYKVFDVKGED
-418 GHEKAGE
+418 GE
-425 IKEFDVQ
+425 IVEHGVIDDLIRELEAATTFEAK
-432 DVLREIKTEIEN
+432 REIAT
-444 AESFDK
+444 
-450 KREVAAKYVY
+450 KYVY
-460 MVNDDSGMYNTSSN
+460 MVNDDTGMYNTSSN

-486 APKGKDSSFVA
+486 SPHEDDKTYVEEFSKKG
-497 EFTTLGRALI
+497 R
-507 NGESDIEGV
+507 
-516 AYDELKNKG
+516 ELVN
-525 YDINGKG
+525 NG
-532 LGAYGWC
+532 LGSYGWC

-554 YDTTVSGVAD
+554 YDATKVEKENE
-564 DLIPPDYIVYYGR
+564 IPLKYIVYYGR

-617 DNSISRNKKAWE
+617 DNSISRNKKVWE

>member
-1 MMNIKKFL
+1 MNIKKFL

-77 EAATSILDSLAQR
+77 EAADAILDSLAQR
-90 KLLILYVRDEIAKS
+90 KLLILYVRDEIAKLNS
-104 QGVANTTAVADLL
+104 KPNTVNVSELL
-117 NAVEKNEAVKSA
+117 TEVEKNEAVKSA
-129 NESMAKWYEQV
+129 NESMAKWYKQV

-149 STDDTTDDTTDDD
+149 STDDTTDDTKDDD

-176 PDKAEAEVDYNAELK
+176 PAKKEAEVDYNK
-191 PEDAEIKFFEK
+191 PLDPAKAEIKFFEK

-262 ELVKDF
+262 ELGEKFDPDKD
-268 NPDDPNDPNYAAIQ
+268 AI
-282 AAITKEYNN
+282 KNEYYK

-297 EKFSIETEANYKSA
+297 EKFSIETKANYKAA

-318 TVYHPTSEH
+318 TVYHPSTEH

-348 NFTAGQPDKELVKA
+348 NFTAGQPDKTIVEKYRA
-362 FRDALAKGIKVR
+362 QLANKIEVM
-374 KSNLNY
+374 KSNPDY
-380 DPEAVCEKCKQAQN
+380 DPDEVCEECEKAQKE
-394 ASKNPNK
+394 SKDPNK
-401 YCTDK
+401 YCTK
-406 DCKAHPYEVYEE
+406 EKCNARPYEVDSE
-418 GHEKAGE
+418 GN
-425 IKEFDVQ
+425 IKKYNVMDVINELTAKL
-432 DVLREIKTEIEN
+432 DAATTFEAKREI
-444 AESFDK
+444 
-450 KREVAAKYVY
+450 AAQYVY
-460 MVNDDSGMYNTSSN
+460 MVNDDTGMYNTSSN
-474 NAITGNGNGYLI
+474 NAITAGGNGYLI
-486 APKGKDSSFVA
+486 SPHETDKTYVEEFSKKG
-497 EFTTLGRALI
+497 R
-507 NGESDIEGV
+507 
-516 AYDELKNKG
+516 ELVN
-525 YDINGKG
+525 NG
-532 LGAYGWC
+532 LGSYGWC

-564 DLIPPDYIVYYGR
+564 DLIPLDYIVYYGR
-577 EDDENDKNKTLRDV
+577 SDDENDKNKTLSDV
-591 IVQDLKSKNTEA
+591 IVADLKSKNTEA

-617 DNSISRNKKAWE
+617 DNSISRNKKVWE

>member
-77 EAATSILDSLAQR
+77 EAADAILDSLAQR
-90 KLLILYVRDEIAKS
+90 KLLILYVRDEIAKLNS
-104 QGVANTTAVADLL
+104 KPNTVNVSELL
-117 NAVEKNEAVKSA
+117 TEVEKNEAVKSA
-129 NESMAKWYEQV
+129 NESMAKWYKQV

-149 STDDTTDDTTDDD
+149 STDDTTDDTKDDD

-176 PDKAEAEVDYNAELK
+176 PDKKEAEVDYTK
-191 PEDAEIKFFEK
+191 PLDPAKAEIKFFEK

-262 ELVKDF
+262 ELGEKFDPDKD
-268 NPDDPNDPNYAAIQ
+268 AI
-282 AAITKEYNN
+282 KNEYYK

-297 EKFSIETEANYKSA
+297 EKFSIETKANYKAA

-318 TVYHPTSEH
+318 TVYHPSTEH

-348 NFTAGQPDKELVKA
+348 NFTAGQPDKTIVEKYRA
-362 FRDALAKGIKVR
+362 QLANKIEVM
-374 KSNLNY
+374 KSNPDY
-380 DPEAVCEKCKQAQN
+380 DPDEVCEECEKAQKE
-394 ASKNPNK
+394 SKDPNK
-401 YCTDK
+401 YCTK
-406 DCKAHPYEVYEE
+406 EKCNARPYEVDSE
-418 GHEKAGE
+418 GN
-425 IKEFDVQ
+425 IKKYNVMDVINELTAKL
-432 DVLREIKTEIEN
+432 DAATSFEAKREI
-444 AESFDK
+444 
-450 KREVAAKYVY
+450 AAQYVY
-460 MVNDDSGMYNTSSN
+460 MVNDDTGMYNTSSN
-474 NAITGNGNGYLI
+474 NAITAGGNGYLI
-486 APKGKDSSFVA
+486 SPHETDKTYVEEFSKKG
-497 EFTTLGRALI
+497 R
-507 NGESDIEGV
+507 
-516 AYDELKNKG
+516 ELVN
-525 YDINGKG
+525 NG
-532 LGAYGWC
+532 LGSYGWC

-564 DLIPPDYIVYYGR
+564 DLIPLDYIVYYGR
-577 EDDENDKNKTLRDV
+577 SDDENDKNKTLSDV
-591 IVQDLKSKNTEA
+591 IVADLKSKNTEA

-617 DNSISRNKKAWE
+617 DNSISRNKKVWE

>member
-1 MMNIKKFL
+1 MNIKKFL

-77 EAATSILDSLAQR
+77 EAADAILDSLAQR
-90 KLLILYVRDEIAKS
+90 KLLILYVRDEIAKLNS
-104 QGVANTTAVADLL
+104 KPNTVDVSELL
-117 NAVEKNEAVKSA
+117 TEVEKNEAVKSA
-129 NESMAKWYEQV
+129 NESMAKWYKQV

-149 STDDTTDDTTDDD
+149 STDDTTDDTKDDD
-162 KVDETDKIAARPTR
+162 KVDEADKIAARPTR
-176 PDKAEAEVDYNAELK
+176 PAKKEAEVDYNK
-191 PEDAEIKFFEK
+191 PLDPAKAEIKFFEK

-217 KVEGKADY
+217 KVDGKADY

-262 ELVKDF
+262 ELSKDF
-268 NPDDPNDPNYAAIQ
+268 NPDDTAVKA
-282 AAITKEYNN
+282 EYER

-297 EKFSIETEANYKSA
+297 EKFSIETESNYKSA

-348 NFTAGQPDKELVKA
+348 NFTAGQPDKTIVEKYRA
-362 FRDALAKGIKVR
+362 QLANKIEVM
-374 KSNLNY
+374 KSNPDY
-380 DPEAVCEKCKQAQN
+380 DPDEVCEECEKAQKDTN
-394 ASKNPNK
+394 DPNK
-401 YCTDK
+401 YCTK
-406 DCKAHPYEVYEE
+406 EKCNARPYEVDSE
-418 GHEKAGE
+418 GN
-425 IKEFDVQ
+425 IKKYNVMDVINELTAKL
-432 DVLREIKTEIEN
+432 DAATTFEAKREI
-444 AESFDK
+444 
-450 KREVAAKYVY
+450 AAQYVY
-460 MVNDDSGMYNTSSN
+460 MVNDDTGMYNTSSN
-474 NAITGNGNGYLI
+474 NAITAGGNGYLI
-486 APKGKDSSFVA
+486 SPHETDKTYVEEFSKKG
-497 EFTTLGRALI
+497 R
-507 NGESDIEGV
+507 
-516 AYDELKNKG
+516 ELVN
-525 YDINGKG
+525 NG
-532 LGAYGWC
+532 LGSYGWC

-554 YDTTVSGVAD
+554 YDATKVEKENE
-564 DLIPPDYIVYYGR
+564 IPLKYIVYYGR

>member
-1 MMNIKKFL
+1 MNIKKFL

-77 EAATSILDSLAQR
+77 EAADAILDSLAQR

-129 NESMAKWYEQV
+129 NESMAKWYKQV

-262 ELVKDF
+262 ELSKDF
-268 NPDDPNDPNYAAIQ
+268 NPDDAAI
-282 AAITKEYNN
+282 KSEYDR

-297 EKFSIETEANYKSA
+297 EKFSIEKEANYKSA

-374 KSNLNY
+374 KSKLNY
-380 DPEAVCEKCKQAQN
+380 DPEAVCDDCKAIQTE
-394 ASKNPNK
+394 SKDPNK
-401 YCTDK
+401 YCTK
-406 DCKAHPYEVYEE
+406 TETECNARPYEVDENGDIKKYNVMDV
-418 GHEKAGE
+418 
-425 IKEFDVQ
+425 IKELEEKLGNATSFEEK
-432 DVLREIKTEIEN
+432 REIATQ
-444 AESFDK
+444 
-450 KREVAAKYVY
+450 YVY
-460 MVNDDSGMYNTSSN
+460 MVNDDTGMYNTSSN
-474 NAITGNGNGYLI
+474 NAITAGGNGYLI
-486 APKGKDSSFVA
+486 SPHETDKTYVEEFSKKG
-497 EFTTLGRALI
+497 R
-507 NGESDIEGV
+507 
-516 AYDELKNKG
+516 ELVN
-525 YDINGKG
+525 NG
-532 LGAYGWC
+532 LGSYGWC

>member
-1 MMNIKKFL
+1 MNIKKFL

-77 EAATSILDSLAQR
+77 EAADAILDSLAQR
-90 KLLILYVRDEIAKS
+90 KLLILYVRDEIAKLNS
-104 QGVANTTAVADLL
+104 KPNTVNVSELL
-117 NAVEKNEAVKSA
+117 TEVEKNEAVKSA
-129 NESMAKWYEQV
+129 NESMAKWYKQV

-149 STDDTTDDTTDDD
+149 STDDTTDDTKDDD

-176 PDKAEAEVDYNAELK
+176 PAKKEAEVDYNK
-191 PEDAEIKFFEK
+191 PLDPAKAEIKFFEK

-262 ELVKDF
+262 ELGEKFDPDKD
-268 NPDDPNDPNYAAIQ
+268 AI
-282 AAITKEYNN
+282 KNEYYK

-297 EKFSIETEANYKSA
+297 EKFSIETKANYKAA

-318 TVYHPTSEH
+318 TVYHPSTEH

-348 NFTAGQPDKELVKA
+348 NFTAGQPDKTIVEKYRA
-362 FRDALAKGIKVR
+362 QLANKIEVM
-374 KSNLNY
+374 KSNPDY
-380 DPEAVCEKCKQAQN
+380 DPDEVCEECEKAQKE
-394 ASKNPNK
+394 SKDPNK
-401 YCTDK
+401 YCTK
-406 DCKAHPYEVYEE
+406 EKCNARPYEVDSE
-418 GHEKAGE
+418 GN
-425 IKEFDVQ
+425 IKKYNVMDVINELTAKL
-432 DVLREIKTEIEN
+432 DAATSFEAKREI
-444 AESFDK
+444 
-450 KREVAAKYVY
+450 AAQYVY
-460 MVNDDSGMYNTSSN
+460 MVNDDTGMYNTSSN
-474 NAITGNGNGYLI
+474 NAITAGGNGYLI
-486 APKGKDSSFVA
+486 SPHETDKTYVEEFSKKG
-497 EFTTLGRALI
+497 R
-507 NGESDIEGV
+507 
-516 AYDELKNKG
+516 ELVN
-525 YDINGKG
+525 NG
-532 LGAYGWC
+532 LGSYGWC

-564 DLIPPDYIVYYGR
+564 DLIPLDYIVYYGR
-577 EDDENDKNKTLRDV
+577 SDDENDKNKTLSDV
-591 IVQDLKSKNTEA
+591 IVADLKSKNTEA

-617 DNSISRNKKAWE
+617 DNSISRNKKVWE

>member
-1 MMNIKKFL
+1 MNIKKFL

-129 NESMAKWYEQV
+129 NESMAKWYKQV

-176 PDKAEAEVDYNAELK
+176 PDKMEAEVDYTK
-191 PEDAEIKFFEK
+191 PLDPAKAEIKFFEK

-262 ELVKDF
+262 ELSKDF
-268 NPDDPNDPNYAAIQ
+268 NPDDAAIQ
-282 AAITKEYNN
+282 AEYDR

-297 EKFSIETEANYKSA
+297 EKFSIETEANYKTA

-486 APKGKDSSFVA
+486 TPKGKDSSFVA

-516 AYDELKNKG
+516 AYDELTNKG

-539 VTDYGIHFMFVSYIP
+539 ATDYGIHFMFVSYIP
-554 YDTTVSGVAD
+554 YDTTVADVKD
-564 DLIPPDYIVYYGR
+564 DLIPPEYIVYYGR
-577 EDDENDKNKTLRDV
+577 EDDENDNDKKLRDV

-617 DNSISRNKKAWE
+617 DNSISRNKKVWE

>member
-34 DYNQSLAT
+34 DYNQALAT

-77 EAATSILDSLAQR
+77 ETADAILDSLAQR
-90 KLLILYVRDEIAKS
+90 KLLILYVRDEIAKIER
-104 QGVANTTAVADLL
+104 VANTTAVVDLL
-117 NAVEKNEAVKSA
+117 NAVERNEAVKSA
-129 NESMAKWYEQV
+129 NESMSKWYKQV

-149 STDDTTDDTTDDD
+149 STDDTTDDTKDDD

-176 PDKAEAEVDYNAELK
+176 PAKKEAEVNYNAELK

-202 PYKDLYTE
+202 AKKDLFTA
-210 KEWDELN
+210 KEWEELN
-217 KVEGKADY
+217 KVEGKVDY
-225 IPKALNELKKQLA
+225 VDKALNELKKQLA

-268 NPDDPNDPNYAAIQ
+268 NPKDTAIQ
-282 AAITKEYNN
+282 AEYDR

-297 EKFSIETEANYKSA
+297 EKFNIETEANYKAA

-348 NFTAGQPDKELVKA
+348 NFTAGQPDKTIVEKYRA
-362 FRDALAKGIKVR
+362 QLAKKIEVM
-374 KSNLNY
+374 KSNPDY
-380 DPEAVCEKCKQAQN
+380 DPDEVCEECEKAQKDN
-394 ASKNPNK
+394 KDPNK
-401 YCTDK
+401 YCTK
-406 DCKAHPYEVYEE
+406 EKCNARPYEVDGEGIIKKYNVMEVIEKLKNELTGKSFEE
-418 GHEKAGE
+418 
-425 IKEFDVQ
+425 Q
-432 DVLREIKTEIEN
+432 REIATQ
-444 AESFDK
+444 
-450 KREVAAKYVY
+450 YVY
-460 MVNDDSGMYNTSSN
+460 MYNDDPGMYNTSSN
-474 NAITGNGNGYLI
+474 NAITAGGNGYLI

-516 AYDELKNKG
+516 AYNELKNKEG

-564 DLIPPDYIVYYGR
+564 DLIPLEYIVYYGR
-577 EDDENDKNKTLRDV
+577 SDDDNDNDKKLRDV

>member
-55 EFNESFNSLA
+55 EFKESFNSLA

-77 EAATSILDSLAQR
+77 EAADAILDSLAQR
-90 KLLILYVRDEIAKS
+90 KLLILYVRDEIAKIER
-104 QGVANTTAVADLL
+104 VANTTAVVDLL
-117 NAVEKNEAVKSA
+117 NAVERNEAVKSA
-129 NESMAKWYEQV
+129 NESMAKWYKQV

-149 STDDTTDDTTDDD
+149 STDDTTDDTKDDD

-176 PDKAEAEVDYNAELK
+176 PAKKEAEVDYNK
-191 PEDAEIKFFEK
+191 PLDPAKAEIKFFEK

-262 ELVKDF
+262 ELGKDF
-268 NPDDPNDPNYAAIQ
+268 NPDNAAIES
-282 AAITKEYNN
+282 EYKN

-297 EKFSIETEANYKSA
+297 EKFSIETKANYKTA

-318 TVYHPTSEH
+318 TVYHPSTEH

-380 DPEAVCEKCKQAQN
+380 DPEAVCDACKAVQTE
-394 ASKNPNK
+394 SKNPNK

-554 YDTTVSGVAD
+554 YDTTVADVKD
-564 DLIPPDYIVYYGR
+564 DLIPLKYIVYYGR
-577 EDDENDKNKTLRDV
+577 SDDENDKNKTLRDV

-617 DNSISRNKKAWE
+617 DNSISRNKKVWE

>member
-77 EAATSILDSLAQR
+77 EAADAILDSLAQR
-90 KLLILYVRDEIAKS
+90 KLLILYVRDEIAKLNS
-104 QGVANTTAVADLL
+104 KPNTVDVSELL
-117 NAVEKNEAVKSA
+117 TEVEKNEAVKSA
-129 NESMAKWYEQV
+129 NESMAKWYKQV

-176 PDKAEAEVDYNAELK
+176 PDKKEAEVDYNK
-191 PEDAEIKFFEK
+191 PLDPAKAEIKFFEK

-268 NPDDPNDPNYAAIQ
+268 NPDDAAIQ
-282 AAITKEYNN
+282 AEYER

-297 EKFSIETEANYKSA
+297 EKFSIETEANYKTA

-348 NFTAGQPDKELVKA
+348 NFTAGQPDKTIVEKYRA
-362 FRDALAKGIKVR
+362 QLANKIEVM
-374 KSNLNY
+374 KSNPDY
-380 DPEAVCEKCKQAQN
+380 DPDEVCEECEKAQKDN
-394 ASKNPNK
+394 NDPNK
-401 YCTDK
+401 YCTK
-406 DCKAHPYEVYEE
+406 EKCNARPYEVDSE
-418 GHEKAGE
+418 GN
-425 IKEFDVQ
+425 IKKYNVMDVINELTAKL
-432 DVLREIKTEIEN
+432 DAATTFEAKREIATQ
-444 AESFDK
+444 
-450 KREVAAKYVY
+450 YVY
-460 MVNDDSGMYNTSSN
+460 MVNDDTGMYNTSSN

-486 APKGKDSSFVA
+486 TPKGKDSSFVA

-516 AYDELKNKG
+516 AYDELTNKG

-564 DLIPPDYIVYYGR
+564 DLIPLDYIVYYGR
-577 EDDENDKNKTLRDV
+577 SDDDNDNDKKLRDV

>member
-1 MMNIKKFL
+1 MNIKKFL

-129 NESMAKWYEQV
+129 NESMAKWYKQV

-176 PDKAEAEVDYNAELK
+176 PDKAEAKVDYNAELK

-262 ELVKDF
+262 ELSKDF
-268 NPDDPNDPNYAAIQ
+268 NPDDAAIQ
-282 AAITKEYNN
+282 AEYDR

-297 EKFSIETEANYKSA
+297 EKFSIETEANYKTA

-333 NILFKFSDEQSTELK
+333 NILFKFSNDQSTELK
-348 NFTAGQPDKELVKA
+348 NFTAGQPDKTIVEKYRA
-362 FRDALAKGIKVR
+362 QLANKIEVM
-374 KSNLNY
+374 KSNPDY
-380 DPEAVCEKCKQAQN
+380 DPDEVCEECEKAQKDN
-394 ASKNPNK
+394 NDPNK
-401 YCTDK
+401 YCTK
-406 DCKAHPYEVYEE
+406 EKCNARPYEVDSE
-418 GHEKAGE
+418 GN
-425 IKEFDVQ
+425 IKKYNVMDVINELTAKL
-432 DVLREIKTEIEN
+432 DAATTFEAKREI
-444 AESFDK
+444 
-450 KREVAAKYVY
+450 AAQYVY
-460 MVNDDSGMYNTSSN
+460 MVNDDTGMYNTSSN
-474 NAITGNGNGYLI
+474 NAITAGGNGYLI
-486 APKGKDSSFVA
+486 TPKGKDSSFVA

-516 AYDELKNKG
+516 AYNELKNKEG

-554 YDTTVSGVAD
+554 YDTTVSGVKD
-564 DLIPPDYIVYYGR
+564 DLIPLDDYFVYYGR
-577 EDDENDKNKTLRDV
+577 YDDENDKNKTLRDV
-591 IVQDLKSKNTEA
+591 IVADLKSKNTEA

-617 DNSISRNKKAWE
+617 DNSISRNKKVWE

>member
-1 MMNIKKFL
+1 MNIKKFL

-262 ELVKDF
+262 ELSKDF
-268 NPDDPNDPNYAAIQ
+268 NPDDAAIQ
-282 AAITKEYNN
+282 AEYER

-297 EKFSIETEANYKSA
+297 EKFSIETEANYKTA

-348 NFTAGQPDKELVKA
+348 NFTAGQPDKTIVEKYRA
-362 FRDALAKGIKVR
+362 QLANKIEVI
-374 KSNLNY
+374 KSNPDY
-380 DPEAVCEKCKQAQN
+380 DPDEVCEECEKAQKDN
-394 ASKNPNK
+394 KDPNK
-401 YCTDK
+401 YCTK
-406 DCKAHPYEVYEE
+406 EKCNARPYEVDSE
-418 GHEKAGE
+418 GN
-425 IKEFDVQ
+425 IKKYNVMDVINELTAKL
-432 DVLREIKTEIEN
+432 DAATTFE
-444 AESFDK
+444 A
-450 KREVAAKYVY
+450 KREVATQYVY
-460 MVNDDSGMYNTSSN
+460 MVNDDTGMYNTSSN
-474 NAITGNGNGYLI
+474 NAITAGGNGYLI

-554 YDTTVSGVAD
+554 YDATKVEKENE
-564 DLIPPDYIVYYGR
+564 IPLKYIVYYGR

>member
-1 MMNIKKFL
+1 MNIKKFL

-77 EAATSILDSLAQR
+77 EAADAILDSLAQR
-90 KLLILYVRDEIAKS
+90 KLLILYVRDEIAKLNS
-104 QGVANTTAVADLL
+104 KPNTVNVSELL
-117 NAVEKNEAVKSA
+117 TEVEKNEAVKSA
-129 NESMAKWYEQV
+129 NESMAKWYKQV

-149 STDDTTDDTTDDD
+149 STDDTTDDTKDDD

-176 PDKAEAEVDYNAELK
+176 PAKKEAEVDYNK
-191 PEDAEIKFFEK
+191 PLDPAKAEIKFFEK

-262 ELVKDF
+262 ELGEKFDPDKD
-268 NPDDPNDPNYAAIQ
+268 AI
-282 AAITKEYNN
+282 KNEYYK

-297 EKFSIETEANYKSA
+297 EKFSIETKANYKAA

-318 TVYHPTSEH
+318 TVYHPSTEH

-348 NFTAGQPDKELVKA
+348 NFTAGQPDKTIVEKYRA
-362 FRDALAKGIKVR
+362 QLANKIEVM
-374 KSNLNY
+374 KSNPDY
-380 DPEAVCEKCKQAQN
+380 DPDEVCEECEKAQKE
-394 ASKNPNK
+394 SKDPNK
-401 YCTDK
+401 YCTK
-406 DCKAHPYEVYEE
+406 EKCNARPYEVDSE
-418 GHEKAGE
+418 GN
-425 IKEFDVQ
+425 IKKYNVMDVINELTAKL
-432 DVLREIKTEIEN
+432 DAATSFEAKREIATQ
-444 AESFDK
+444 
-450 KREVAAKYVY
+450 YVY
-460 MVNDDSGMYNTSSN
+460 MVNDDTGMYNTSSN
-474 NAITGNGNGYLI
+474 NAITAGGNGYLI
-486 APKGKDSSFVA
+486 SPHETDKTYVEEFSKKG
-497 EFTTLGRALI
+497 R
-507 NGESDIEGV
+507 
-516 AYDELKNKG
+516 ELVN
-525 YDINGKG
+525 NG
-532 LGAYGWC
+532 LGSYGWC

-564 DLIPPDYIVYYGR
+564 DLIPLDYIVYYGR
-577 EDDENDKNKTLRDV
+577 SDDENDKNKTLSDV
-591 IVQDLKSKNTEA
+591 IVADLKSKNTEA

-617 DNSISRNKKAWE
+617 DNSISRNKKVWE

>member
-1 MMNIKKFL
+1 MNIKKFL

-77 EAATSILDSLAQR
+77 EAADAILDSLAQR
-90 KLLILYVRDEIAKS
+90 KLLILYVRDEIAKIER
-104 QGVANTTAVADLL
+104 VANTTAVVDLL
-117 NAVEKNEAVKSA
+117 NAVERNEAVKSA
-129 NESMAKWYEQV
+129 NESMAKWYKQV

-149 STDDTTDDTTDDD
+149 STDDTTDDTKDDD

-176 PDKAEAEVDYNAELK
+176 PAKKEAEVDYNK
-191 PEDAEIKFFEK
+191 PLDPAKAEIKFFEK

-210 KEWDELN
+210 KEWVELN
-217 KVEGKADY
+217 NVEGKADY

-268 NPDDPNDPNYAAIQ
+268 NLDDTAIK
-282 AAITKEYNN
+282 AEYDR

-297 EKFSIETEANYKSA
+297 EKFNIETEANYKSA

-348 NFTAGQPDKELVKA
+348 NFTAGQPDKTIVEKYRA
-362 FRDALAKGIKVR
+362 QLAKKIEVM
-374 KSNLNY
+374 KSNPDY
-380 DPEAVCEKCKQAQN
+380 DPDEVCEECEKAQKDN
-394 ASKNPNK
+394 KDPNK
-401 YCTDK
+401 YCTK
-406 DCKAHPYEVYEE
+406 TKTETEPECKAHPYEVDGE
-418 GHEKAGE
+418 GN
-425 IKEFDVQ
+425 IKKYKVMDVINELTAKL
-432 DVLREIKTEIEN
+432 DAATSFEAKREI
-444 AESFDK
+444 
-450 KREVAAKYVY
+450 AAQYVY
-460 MVNDDSGMYNTSSN
+460 MVNDDNGMYNTSSN

-486 APKGKDSSFVA
+486 SPHEDDKTYVEEFSKKG
-497 EFTTLGRALI
+497 R
-507 NGESDIEGV
+507 
-516 AYDELKNKG
+516 ELVN
-525 YDINGKG
+525 NG
-532 LGAYGWC
+532 LGSYGWC

-554 YDTTVSGVAD
+554 YDATVSGVKD
-564 DLIPPDYIVYYGR
+564 DLIPLDGYIVYYGR
-577 EDDENDKNKTLRDV
+577 KDDDNDKIKTLRDV

-617 DNSISRNKKAWE
+617 DNSISRNKKVWE

>member
-1 MMNIKKFL
+1 MNIKKFL

-90 KLLILYVRDEIAKS
+90 KLLILYVRDEIAKLNS
-104 QGVANTTAVADLL
+104 KPNTVNVSELL
-117 NAVEKNEAVKSA
+117 TEVEKNEAVKSA
-129 NESMAKWYEQV
+129 NESMAKWYKQV

-176 PDKAEAEVDYNAELK
+176 PAKKEAEVDYTK
-191 PEDAEIKFFEK
+191 PLDPAKAEIKFFEK

-268 NPDDPNDPNYAAIQ
+268 NLDDTAIK
-282 AAITKEYNN
+282 AEYDR

-318 TVYHPTSEH
+318 TVYHPSTEH

-333 NILFKFSDEQSTELK
+333 NILFKFSNEQSTELK
-348 NFTAGQPDKELVKA
+348 NFTAGQPDKTIVEKYRA
-362 FRDALAKGIKVR
+362 QLAKKIEVM
-374 KSNLNY
+374 KSNPDY
-380 DPEAVCEKCKQAQN
+380 DPDEVCEECEKAQKDN
-394 ASKNPNK
+394 KDPNK
-401 YCTDK
+401 YCTK
-406 DCKAHPYEVYEE
+406 EKCNARPYEVDGEGIIKKYNVMEVIEKLKNELTGKSFEE
-418 GHEKAGE
+418 
-425 IKEFDVQ
+425 Q
-432 DVLREIKTEIEN
+432 REIATQ
-444 AESFDK
+444 
-450 KREVAAKYVY
+450 YVY
-460 MVNDDSGMYNTSSN
+460 MYNDDTGMYNTSSN
-474 NAITGNGNGYLI
+474 NAITAGGNGYLI
-486 APKGKDSSFVA
+486 SPRETDKTYVEEFSKKG
-497 EFTTLGRALI
+497 R
-507 NGESDIEGV
+507 
-516 AYDELKNKG
+516 ELVN
-525 YDINGKG
+525 NG
-532 LGAYGWC
+532 LGSYGWC

-564 DLIPPDYIVYYGR
+564 DLIPLDYIVYYGR
-577 EDDENDKNKTLRDV
+577 SDDDNDKNKTLRDV

-617 DNSISRNKKAWE
+617 DNSISRNKKVWE